1 VLNANEL
8 LEIANEEINKLIS
21 GEVFFVWD
29 LFKRYEWKLIPKA
42 ESFLLGTLFLNYI
55 KSNVIGVVL
64 IEKISL
70 GNRNII
76 I

>member
-1 VLNANEL
+1 MLNANEL

-29 LFKRYEWKLIPKA
+29 LFKRYEWKLIPKT